1 MDKRDFKM
9 NSIEEPLTLYAL
21 NNMVRGAINDGMP
34 LRYWVTGELSE
45 VREAS
50 NGHCYIELV
59 QRDEVTNELVAKA
72 RGTVWSRIYT
82 LLRPY
87 FLEQTGQPFA
97 AGLKVLLQV
106 TVGFHELYGY
116 ALDVCDIEPAYTVG
130 DMARQRMLV
139 IKRLTEEGVIDLN
152 KELPFPL
159 LPQRVAVISSSTAAG
174 YGDFCDQLQGNRYG
188 FVFYPHLFP
197 SPMQGSGVEQG
208 IIDALDCIAQDVD
221 MWDVVVIIRG
231 GGATSELSCFDTYD
245 LANNCAQFP
254 LPIITGI
261 GHQRDE
267 SVLDIVAHTRA
278 KTPTAAAELLIHAM
292 LEQGAFV
299 ENARQE
305 IATAVRMRI
314 DAEKQR
320 MSGISARI
328 PVSAT
333 LCLQNEKMRMQPLAQ
348 RLSTAAEFF
357 LKEQHHRV
365 ELLKEKADAASPQ
378 HILSLGYSITRVNG
392 KAVRSMDE
400 IAPGDEVVTV
410 VAGGEFTSTVKKKK

>member
-1 MDKRDFKM
+1 M
-9 NSIEEPLTLYAL
+9 NSIEEPFTLYSL
-21 NNMVRGAINDGMP
+21 NNMVRQAVSDGLP
-34 LRYWVTGELSE
+34 SRYWVTGELSE

-59 QRDEVTNELVAKA
+59 QRDEVTQELVAKA
-72 RGTVWSRIYT
+72 RGTIWSRIYS

-87 FLEQTGQPFA
+87 FLEQTGEPFA

-106 TVGFHELYGY
+106 SVAFHELYGY
-116 ALDVCDIEPAYTVG
+116 TLDVCDIEPAYTVG

-139 IKRLTEEGVIDLN
+139 IKRLTDEGVIDLN

-159 LPQRVAVISSSTAAG
+159 LPQRVAVISSATAAG
-174 YGDFCDQLQGNRYG
+174 YGDFCDQLAANRYG
-188 FVFYPHLFP
+188 FVFYPHLFQ

-208 IIDALDCIAQDVD
+208 IISALDRIAANID

-267 SVLDIVAHTRA
+267 SVLDMVAHTRV

-292 LEQGAFV
+292 LEQETYMTNMMQSVMQGV
-299 ENARQE
+299 QQ
-305 IATAVRMRI
+305 RM
-314 DAEKQR
+314 DAEQQR
-320 MSGISARI
+320 LNGLLGRLPMTTA
-328 PVSAT
+328 
-333 LCLQNEKMRMQPLAQ
+333 LYLQGEKMRLQASLQAMFSSAQ
-348 RLSTAAEFF
+348 MLISEQLRRLDVCNAALE
-357 LKEQHHRV
+357 
-365 ELLKEKADAASPQ
+365 AASPER
-378 HILSLGYSITRVNG
+378 ILSLGYSIVRVNG
-392 KAVRSMDE
+392 RVVRSIDDVV
-400 IAPGDEVVTV
+400 PGDEVSTE
-410 VAGGEFTSTVKKKK
+410 VAGGEFTSTVKDKIKK

>member
-1 MDKRDFKM
+1 M

-21 NNMVRGAINDGMP
+21 NNMVRSAVNECVP
-34 LRYWVTGELSE
+34 SRYWVTGELSE

-59 QRDEVTNELVAKA
+59 QRDEVTGELVAKA
-72 RGTVWSRIYT
+72 RGTVWSRVYM

-87 FLEQTGQPFA
+87 FLEQTGQPFS
-97 AGLKVLLQV
+97 AGLNVLLRV

-116 ALDVCDIEPAYTVG
+116 ALDVCDIEPAYTIG
-130 DMARQRMLV
+130 DMARRRMQV
-139 IKRLTEEGVIDLN
+139 IKRLTDEGVIDLN

-159 LPQRVAVISSSTAAG
+159 LPQRIAVISSSTAAG
-174 YGDFCDQLQGNRYG
+174 YGDFCDQLMGNRYG
-188 FVFYPHLFP
+188 FVFYPHLFS

-208 IIDALDCIAQDVD
+208 IIDALDRIAANIDL
-221 MWDVVVIIRG
+221 WDVVVIIRG

-267 SVLDIVAHTRA
+267 SVLDMVAHTRA

-299 ENARQE
+299 DAARQG
-305 IATAVRMRI
+305 ILNGVRMRL

-320 MSGISARI
+320 VGALSGRL
-328 PVSAT
+328 PVCAA
-333 LCLQNEKMRMQPLAQ
+333 LAVQQQRMNLQSLKQ
-348 RLSTAAEFF
+348 RLFPAAEML
-357 LKEQHHRV
+357 LKEQRHRL
-365 ELLKEKADAASPQ
+365 EIIKEKVDAASPE
-378 HILSLGYSITRVNG
+378 HILALGYSITRVNG
-392 KAVRSMDE
+392 KAVRSLDD
-400 IAPGDEVVTV
+400 IVAGDEVTTT
-410 VAGGEFTSTVKKKK
+410 VAGGEFTSVVRN

>member
-1 MDKRDFKM
+1 M
-9 NSIEEPLTLYAL
+9 NSIEEPFTLYSL
-21 NNMVRGAINDGMP
+21 NNMVRQAVSEGLP
-34 LRYWVTGELSE
+34 SRYWVTGELSE

-59 QRDEVTNELVAKA
+59 QRDEVTQELVAKA
-72 RGTVWSRIYT
+72 RGTIWSRIYS

-87 FLEQTGQPFA
+87 FLEQTGEPFA

-106 TVGFHELYGY
+106 SVGFHELYGY
-116 ALDVCDIEPAYTVG
+116 TLDVCDIEPAYTVG

-139 IKRLTEEGVIDLN
+139 IKRLTDEGVIDLN

-159 LPQRVAVISSSTAAG
+159 LPQRVAVISSATAAG
-174 YGDFCDQLQGNRYG
+174 YGDFCDQLASNRYG
-188 FVFYPHLFP
+188 FVFYPHLFQ

-208 IIDALDCIAQDVD
+208 IISALDRVAANID

-267 SVLDIVAHTRA
+267 SVLDMVAHTRA

-292 LEQGAFV
+292 LEQETYMTGLMQGVVQGVQQRMDA
-299 ENARQE
+299 EQQRLQGLLGRLPM
-305 IATAVRMRI
+305 ATA
-314 DAEKQR
+314 
-320 MSGISARI
+320 
-328 PVSAT
+328 
-333 LCLQNEKMRMQPLAQ
+333 LYLQGEKMRLQTSLQAMFSSAKMLI
-348 RLSTAAEFF
+348 
-357 LKEQHHRV
+357 KEQQHRLDV
-365 ELLKEKADAASPQ
+365 CNAALEAASPERR
-378 HILSLGYSITRVNG
+378 LSLGYSIIRVNG
-392 KAVRSMDE
+392 RLVRSIDDVV
-400 IAPGDEVVTV
+400 PGDEVTTE
-410 VAGGEFTSTVKKKK
+410 VAGGEFTSTVKDKIKR

>member
-1 MDKRDFKM
+1 
-9 NSIEEPLTLYAL
+9 
-21 NNMVRGAINDGMP
+21 MVRQAVSEGLP
-34 LRYWVTGELSE
+34 SRYWVTGELSE

-59 QRDEVTNELVAKA
+59 QRDEVTQELVAKA
-72 RGTVWSRIYT
+72 RGTIWSRIYS

-87 FLEQTGQPFA
+87 FLEQTGEPFA

-106 TVGFHELYGY
+106 SVGFHELYGY
-116 ALDVCDIEPAYTVG
+116 TLDVCDIEPAYTVG

-139 IKRLTEEGVIDLN
+139 IKRLTDEGVIDLN

-159 LPQRVAVISSSTAAG
+159 LPQRVAVISSATAAG
-174 YGDFCDQLQGNRYG
+174 YGDFCDQLASNRYG
-188 FVFYPHLFP
+188 FVFYPHLFQ

-208 IIDALDCIAQDVD
+208 IISALDRVAANID

-267 SVLDIVAHTRA
+267 SVLDMVAHTRA

-292 LEQGAFV
+292 LEQETYMTGLMQGVVQGVQQRMDA
-299 ENARQE
+299 EQQRLQGLLGRMPM
-305 IATAVRMRI
+305 ATA
-314 DAEKQR
+314 
-320 MSGISARI
+320 
-328 PVSAT
+328 
-333 LCLQNEKMRMQPLAQ
+333 LYLQGEKMRLQTSLQTVFSSAQ
-348 RLSTAAEFF
+348 MLI
-357 LKEQHHRV
+357 KEQQHRLDV
-365 ELLKEKADAASPQ
+365 CNAALEAASPER
-378 HILSLGYSITRVNG
+378 ILSLGYSITRVNG
-392 KAVRSMDE
+392 RLVRSIDDVV
-400 IAPGDEVVTV
+400 PGDEVTTE
-410 VAGGEFTSTVKKKK
+410 VAGGEFTSTVKDKIKK

>member
-1 MDKRDFKM
+1 MD
-9 NSIEEPLTLYAL
+9 NIEEPLTLYAL
-21 NNMVRGAINDGMP
+21 NNMVRGAVNEGMP

-45 VREAS
+45 VREAA

-59 QRDEVTNELVAKA
+59 QRDDVTDELVAKA
-72 RGTVWSRIYT
+72 RGTVWSRVYT

-130 DMARQRMLV
+130 DMARRRMLV
-139 IKRLTEEGVIDLN
+139 IKRLADEGVIDLN
-152 KELPFPL
+152 RELPFPL

-174 YGDFCDQLQGNRYG
+174 YGDFCDQLLGNRYG
-188 FVFYPHLFP
+188 FAFYPHLFP
-197 SPMQGSGVEQG
+197 APMQGSGVELG
-208 IIDALDCIAQDVD
+208 IIAALDRIAQNIDQ
-221 MWDVVVIIRG
+221 WDVVVIIRG
-231 GGATSELSCFDTYD
+231 GGAVSELSCFDTYD

-254 LPIITGI
+254 IPIITGI

-267 SVLDIVAHTRA
+267 SVLDVVAHTRA

-292 LEQGAFV
+292 LEQDAFV

-314 DAEKQR
+314 NAEKLL
-320 MSGISARI
+320 MNGMSARM
-328 PVSAT
+328 PVSAA
-333 LCLQNEKMRMQPLAQ
+333 LCLQNEKMRLQPLAQ
-348 RLSTAAEFF
+348 RLSAAAEIF
-357 LKEQHHRV
+357 LKEQHHRL
-365 ELLKEKADAASPQ
+365 ELLKEKTDAASPR
-378 HILSLGYSITRVNG
+378 HILEMGYSITRVNG
-392 KAVRSMDE
+392 RAVRSVDD
-400 IAPGDEVVTV
+400 IAPGDEVMTV
-410 VAGGEFTSTVKKKK
+410 VAGGEFVSTVKKIAR

>member
-1 MDKRDFKM
+1 M
-9 NSIEEPLTLYAL
+9 NSIEEPFTLYSL
-21 NNMVRGAINDGMP
+21 NNMVRQAVSEGLP
-34 LRYWVTGELSE
+34 SRYWVTGELSE

-59 QRDEVTNELVAKA
+59 QRDEVTQELVAKA
-72 RGTVWSRIYT
+72 RGTIWSRIYS

-87 FLEQTGQPFA
+87 FLEQTGEPFA

-106 TVGFHELYGY
+106 SVGFHELYGY
-116 ALDVCDIEPAYTVG
+116 TLDVCDIEPAYTVG

-139 IKRLTEEGVIDLN
+139 IKRLTDEGVIDLN

-159 LPQRVAVISSSTAAG
+159 LPQRVAVISSATAAG
-174 YGDFCDQLQGNRYG
+174 YGDFCDQLASNRYG
-188 FVFYPHLFP
+188 FVFYPHLFQ

-208 IIDALDCIAQDVD
+208 VISALDRIADNID

-267 SVLDIVAHTRA
+267 SVLDMVAHTRA

-292 LEQGAFV
+292 LEQETCMTNMMQGVVQGVQLRMDA
-299 ENARQE
+299 EQQRLQGLLGRMPM
-305 IATAVRMRI
+305 ATA
-314 DAEKQR
+314 
-320 MSGISARI
+320 
-328 PVSAT
+328 
-333 LCLQNEKMRMQPLAQ
+333 LYLQGEKMRLQTSLQTVFSSAQ
-348 RLSTAAEFF
+348 MLI
-357 LKEQHHRV
+357 KEQQHRLDV
-365 ELLKEKADAASPQ
+365 CNAALEAASPER
-378 HILSLGYSITRVNG
+378 ILSLGYSITRVNG
-392 KAVRSMDE
+392 RVVRSIDDVV
-400 IAPGDEVVTV
+400 PGDEVTTE
-410 VAGGEFTSTVKKKK
+410 VAGGEFTSIVKDKIEK